1 MAKKSAKEM
10 QKDLQESANRIW
22 LAGLGAL
29 ATVGE
34 EGGKLFDTL
43 VKKGEGFE
51 PKVKAR
57 LDKAKGKFTE
67 AKGKADTAW
76 DKVGSGFDEKITSA
90 LHRVGVPTRDEIKD
104 LSKRVAELTA
114 KVEQLRNPGSGK

>member
-1 MAKKSAKEM
+1 MAKKSAKDM
-10 QKDLQESANRIW
+10 QEAANQIW

-43 VKKGEGFE
+43 VKKGKGFE
-51 PKVKAR
+51 PEVKAR
-57 LDKAKGKFTE
+57 LEKAKGKLNK
-67 AKGKADTAW
+67 AKSKADDAW
-76 DKVGSGFDEKITSA
+76 GKMESGLDDKITSA

-104 LSKRVAELTA
+104 LSKRVSELTA
-114 KVEQLRNPGSGK
+114 KIEQLRRPEPGK